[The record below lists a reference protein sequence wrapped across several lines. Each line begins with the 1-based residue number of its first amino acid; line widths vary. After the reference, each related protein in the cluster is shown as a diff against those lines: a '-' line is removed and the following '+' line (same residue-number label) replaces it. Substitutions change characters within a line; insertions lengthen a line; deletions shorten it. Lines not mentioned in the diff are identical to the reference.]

1 MRDETARDSD
11 ERVLVVDDEP
21 GVVADVPVLHKPFTS
36 YQIETTVRDVLDA
49 ELPSSSSPIP
59 SVRRP
64 LDPLQVNAVLA
75 CIASGAARN
84 NQPIA
89 GFERLL
95 GNAIT

>member
-1 MRDETARDSD
+1 MRDKTARDDD

-21 GVVADVPVLHKPFTS
+21 GVVANVPVLHKPFTS

-64 LDPLQVNAVLA
+64 LDPLEMNAVLV
-75 CIASGAARN
+75 CIASGTARH

-89 GFERLL
+89 GCERLL
-95 GNAIT
+95 GNAVT